1 MLCVYIFFKQLNLYV
16 MIKMNLILE
25 LIFRCEACHCI
36 FSNKAAEPYV
46 FFADQTSPTSSAE
59 LVEPSKKF
67 GVEKCWRNLL
77 GYLQHFRTFLTGLGN
92 YRTIK
97 SRLFLSCQ
105 TLAMILFTL
114 LPMILRSNIVNLDSD
129 AKAIAEAK
137 TG

>member
-1 MLCVYIFFKQLNLYV
+1 MCLYFFKHLNLYV
-16 MIKMNLILE
+16 MIKMILILE
-25 LIFRCEACHCI
+25 LIFRCEACYCI
-36 FSNKAAEPYV
+36 FANKAAEPYV

-77 GYLQHFRTFLTGLGN
+77 GYLQPFRTFLTGLGN
-92 YRTIK
+92 YSTIK

-129 AKAIAEAK
+129 AKAIAES
-137 TG
+137 

>member
-1 MLCVYIFFKQLNLYV
+1 
-16 MIKMNLILE
+16 MIKMILILE
-25 LIFRCEACHCI
+25 LIFRSEACYCI
-36 FSNKAAEPYV
+36 FANKAAEPYV

-77 GYLQHFRTFLTGLGN
+77 GYLRHFRTFLTGPGN

-97 SRLFLSCQ
+97 SRLFLLCQ

-129 AKAIAEAK
+129 AKAIAK
-137 TG
+137 S